1 MPPITCPYCGSSY
14 TSFQT
19 NCDNCGATLP
29 PPKEIAA
36 EVRAKAPVRALKPPP
51 APRDVADGYVW
62 RLLLQDGWA
71 VASLIF
77 IFLGAVF
84 SFVGAGL
91 TAGIITAFVG
101 LPFLFIGLP
110 FLFGGGYLGHQRYQQ
125 AQQQLHVL
133 QVGADTVGEI
143 TELEVNASVQVNG
156 RNPWT
161 VTYRYSV
168 EGVEYEGSLSTLN
181 IPGTELAPGN
191 PITVLYLEDTP
202 EISGLYPRP

>member
-19 NCDNCGATLP
+19 NCSNCGATLP
-29 PPKEIAA
+29 PPKEIAP
-36 EVRAKAPVRALKPPP
+36 EVRAKAPVRALTPPP

-71 VASLIF
+71 IAALVFAF
-77 IFLGAVF
+77 IGGIF

-101 LPFLFIGLP
+101 LPFLFMGLP
-110 FLFGGGYLGHQRYQQ
+110 MLAGGGYLGYQRHQL

-133 QVGADTVGEI
+133 QTGADTLGEI
-143 TELEVNASVQVNG
+143 TELDMNHNVRVNG

-168 EGVEYEGSLSTLN
+168 DGVEYEGSLSTLN
-181 IPGTELAPGN
+181 TPGSELAPGN
-191 PITVLYLEDTP
+191 PITVLYLADNP

>member
-14 TSFQT
+14 TTFQT

-29 PPKEIAA
+29 APKEIAA

-71 VASLIF
+71 MAAIVF
-77 IFLGAVF
+77 IFLGGVF
-84 SFVGAGL
+84 SIIGAGL

-110 FLFGGGYLGHQRYQQ
+110 FLFGGGYFGYQRYKL
-125 AQQQLHVL
+125 AQQQLRLL
-133 QVGADTVGEI
+133 QVGADTEGEI
-143 TELEVNASVQVNG
+143 TELDMNENVRVNG

-161 VTYRYSV
+161 ITYRYSV
-168 EGVEYEGSLSTLN
+168 DVTEYEGSLSTLN
-181 IPGTELAPGN
+181 IPGIALAPGN
-191 PITVLYLEDTP
+191 PITVLYLDENP
-202 EISGLYPRP
+202 EISGLFPRP